1 MVSLLFTG
9 SYDRSS
15 RLKDAAS
22 GIQAGTLLILVVY
35 ALLPNDYQFSR
46 MIILTGAMWALM
58 VSATIRMVVS
68 VSGITSFRIQRQNQ
82 KNLAIVGSAA
92 ECKRIGTILQKLNIP
107 SPVAFISPGT
117 EASPFF
123 SGNIER
129 LPEIMKMH
137 RIEEVIFCSLDVPAS
152 VIIHS
157 MLQLTAT
164 GCDFKIAPANSDS
177 IIGSNSIN
185 TAGDLY
191 AYSVHPVTTSKNRR
205 LKRTFDVIL
214 TLLLLGLIPFW
225 VWIHKQ
231 PRTILK
237 EMGNVLLNRRTWISG
252 SADVSQLK
260 MKPGVFLLQEAFPES
275 REDQQM
281 KQRLEWAYL
290 QNYSIANDLK
300 IFFRVFFRRRLP

>member
-1 MVSLLFTG
+1 M
-9 SYDRSS
+9 
-15 RLKDAAS
+15 
-22 GIQAGTLLILVVY
+22 
-35 ALLPNDYQFSR
+35 
-46 MIILTGAMWALM
+46 
-58 VSATIRMVVS
+58 
-68 VSGITSFRIQRQNQ
+68 
-82 KNLAIVGSAA
+82 
-92 ECKRIGTILQKLNIP
+92 
-107 SPVAFISPGT
+107 
-117 EASPFF
+117 
-123 SGNIER
+123 
-129 LPEIMKMH
+129 
-137 RIEEVIFCSLDVPAS
+137 
-152 VIIHS
+152 
-157 MLQLTAT
+157 
-164 GCDFKIAPANSDS
+164 
-177 IIGSNSIN
+177 
-185 TAGDLY
+185 
-191 AYSVHPVTTSKNRR
+191 TTSKNRR